1 MPIGAAKLLTYQQ
14 TKVQLLQYW
23 VCTEAP
29 GSLLRVPSVR
39 RATRKVGRST
49 RRVTLPVSRCGGT
62 PAGRSAKRA
71 AVTASTDTSS
81 AAKEA
86 QVSPT
91 GSPRECTC
99 GRGLTQAYRSATLPH
114 KSSTKDHGF
123 KSRDHAPSAIQK
135 EARPSVRRS
144 PQRDAS
150 EPKAADVISV

>member
-49 RRVTLPVSRCGGT
+49 RRVTMPVSRCGGT

-71 AVTASTDTSS
+71 AVTASTDISS

-91 GSPRECTC
+91 ASPRECTC

-114 KSSTKDHGF
+114 KFSAKNHGF
-123 KSRDHAPSAIQK
+123 KFEDLNPSAIQK
-135 EARPSVRRS
+135 EARPSIRRS
-144 PQRDAS
+144 PHTDAPK
-150 EPKAADVISV
+150 PKAADVISV